1 MNNNLDLDSLM
12 IKEGEEI
19 NENDIKTV
27 NKQDVEK
34 QINNPFAY
42 DSNTPIPGEDIDDK
56 ISEQINNIDKNTAL
70 DSLITKAAI
79 IKAKNESTNENKK
92 LSKEELEKV
101 KKNFCEQLFYQQ
113 QEDYYTKYH
122 SMMDGKTKRRV
133 RKTIERNFDKGRYN
147 KFLYNTGKS
156 LND

>member
-1 MNNNLDLDSLM
+1 MNTNLDLDSLM

-42 DSNTPIPGEDIDDK
+42 DSNTPIPGEAIDDK
-56 ISEQINNIDKNTAL
+56 ISEQINSIDENSAL

-79 IKAKNESTNENKK
+79 IKAKNESANKNKK
-92 LSKEELEKV
+92 LSKEELEKI

-113 QEDYYTKYH
+113 QEDYYTKHHYI
-122 SMMDGKTKRRV
+122 MDGKTKRRV